1 MSAKIEENKEKF
13 KAKLTVLT
21 EQEEIEIIVKV
32 LQVEEGKK
40 YCMEFQR
47 ANGDQMAFFKV
58 YNQIKAYFGEFEDTV
73 YESE

>member
-40 YCMEFQR
+40 YCMEF
-47 ANGDQMAFFKV
+47 
-58 YNQIKAYFGEFEDTV
+58 
-73 YESE
+73 